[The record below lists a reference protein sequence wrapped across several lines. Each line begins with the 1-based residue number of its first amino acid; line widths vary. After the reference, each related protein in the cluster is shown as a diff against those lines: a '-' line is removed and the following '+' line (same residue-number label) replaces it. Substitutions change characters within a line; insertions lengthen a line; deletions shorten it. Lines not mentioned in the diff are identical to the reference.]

1 VETETT
7 LLVVGSRPSELFEEL
22 ASRRSIAGRRVLSR
36 RKRCLEDLY
45 LDTAEAELAGRE
57 IALRLRR
64 VGGKPG
70 RTLITVKGP
79 ARVHPDGRMERRE
92 LERPWAAGVLEEVLD
107 ALEALGARLPRGKAS
122 AFRAEAPDSLAPL
135 GLEIVQERGN
145 ERCALLLGGE
155 AGEEAEAT
163 AELDLDSVTFRFPAR
178 WVRHFEIEIEA
189 RSAAGPAALGVL
201 AGTLLEEDPDGL
213 LLWPHSKTATG
224 EALSRLEDEGTLA
237 ALLDRSDRPTREG
250 YRELARLLEG

>member
-22 ASRRSIAGRRVLSR
+22 ASRREVAGRRVLSR
-36 RKRCLEDLY
+36 RRRCLDDLY
-45 LDTAEAELAGRE
+45 LDTPEGELAGRE

-64 VGGKPG
+64 VGGEPG

-79 ARVHPDGRMERRE
+79 ASVHPDGRMERRE
-92 LERPWAAGVLEEVLD
+92 LESPWSAGALEEALE
-107 ALEALGARLPRGKAS
+107 ALEALGARLPRAETS
-122 AFRAEAPDSLAPL
+122 AFRAEARDSLAPL

-155 AGEEAEAT
+155 AREVAEAT
-163 AELDLDSVTFRFPAR
+163 AELDLDMVTYRLPAR

-189 RSAAGPAALGVL
+189 RGAAGPAALGAL
-201 AGTLLEEDPDGL
+201 AGALLEGSPDEL

-224 EALSRLEDEGTLA
+224 EALGRLEGEGTLS

-250 YRELARLLEG
+250 YRELARLLER